1 MPNPRRRPRASYETR
16 LFWLSLAGG
25 ALPMTLSWY
34 ALGRLISDPGVRSML
49 QWVMAAAWLGCA
61 LLVRERVVRP
71 LQTLSNMLA
80 AMREGDTSIRARGAD
95 PETPMGLAMFEVN
108 ALTETLRRQK
118 FEALTATALL
128 SRVMDSIDVAVFAF
142 DPERRLRMVNRE
154 GEELLGEP
162 SVRSLGR
169 DAASLGLLEALQG
182 ETPRLA
188 ELRFPT
194 RSGRWELRRGSY
206 RQDGRP
212 HELLV
217 LSDLSRSLREEEH
230 QAWLRLIRVLSHEI
244 NNSLAPIQSIAG
256 SLQMLIERGDRKA
269 EREEDMRAGLR
280 VIESRSQALGRF
292 MHAYARLARLPRP
305 TLARVQVREWVEQAA
320 ALERRVAV
328 GVKGGPEAT
337 LEADRDQLEQLL
349 INLVRNAADAALE
362 TGGGVWLAWETREG
376 WLELRIEDEGPGLAE
391 TANLFVPFFTTK
403 PEGTGIGLAL
413 SRQIAEAHGGGLTL
427 VNRAGASGCV
437 ASVRLPL
444 ASGGRR

>member
-1 MPNPRRRPRASYETR
+1 MPGSSRPFSASYETR
-16 LFWLSLAGG
+16 LLALSLLGG
-25 ALPMTLSWY
+25 ALPMAIAWY
-34 ALGRLISDPGVRSML
+34 ALDRTVPDTGVRAML
-49 QWVMAAAWLGCA
+49 QWLMAALWLGCA
-61 LLVRERVVRP
+61 LVVRERVVRP

-95 PETPMGLAMFEVN
+95 PETPMGLAMFEIN

-118 FEALTATALL
+118 LEAIAATALL

-142 DPERRLRMVNRE
+142 DPHRRLRLVNRE

-162 SVRSLGR
+162 AVRALGR
-169 DAASLGLLEALQG
+169 DAESLGLSQSLEGA
-182 ETPRLA
+182 TPRLV
-188 ELRFPT
+188 ELQFPT
-194 RSGRWELRRGSY
+194 RTGRWELRRGSY
-206 RQDGRP
+206 RQDGRV

-217 LSDLSRSLREEEH
+217 LSDLSRSLREEER

-256 SLQMLIERGDRKA
+256 SLQMLIDRGDRVE
-269 EREEDMRAGLR
+269 EREEDVRAGLK

-305 TLARVQVREWVEQAA
+305 TLARVQVREWVEHAA
-320 ALERRVAV
+320 ALEQRIAV
-328 GVKGGPEAT
+328 EVRGGPDAI

-349 INLVRNAADAALE
+349 INLVRNATDASLE
-362 TGGGVWLAWETREG
+362 TGGRVWLTWGTHEG

-413 SRQIAEAHGGGLTL
+413 SRQITEAHGGLLTL
-427 VNRAGASGCV
+427 VNRTSARGCV
-437 ASVRLPL
+437 ATVRLPL
-444 ASGGRR
+444 APSGTR